1 MKSDPV
7 AVSSDL
13 FAQGYNC
20 SQSVFTAFAK
30 ENGLDPSMALK
41 IATSYG
47 GGIGRT
53 GNVCGAVSGAI
64 LAIGLTHGM
73 DSLQETEKKEK
84 CYALDQEFIEKFTAK
99 FGSINCTKLL
109 GYNLGIPAEREE
121 AGKKGVIKQICP
133 GLVKGAAEILEE
145 LLKKN
150 NDYRKT

>member
-7 AVSSDL
+7 TSAADL

-20 SQSVFTAFAK
+20 SQSVFTAFAE
-30 ENGLDPSMALK
+30 ENGLDPAIALK
-41 IATSYG
+41 IATSFG

-64 LAIGLTHGM
+64 LAIGLIHGM
-73 DSLQETEKKEK
+73 DSLQESGKKEQ
-84 CYALDQEFIEKFTAK
+84 CYALDQEFIQKFTAK
-99 FGSINCTKLL
+99 FGSIECTKLL

-121 AGKKGVIKQICP
+121 AGKKGVIKHICP

-145 LLKKN
+145 LLKKDK
-150 NDYRKT
+150 DYRKT